1 MKPYLQSMRDRQE
14 TVWINTHRDQPEN
27 QSFTLEDI
35 QDAENRLKRFAPF
48 IQKAFPETAESNGII
63 ESPLLDISRTLQM
76 YPSYTPGKFLL
87 KADSHL
93 PVSGS
98 IKARGGIYEILH
110 HAEKLVLEN
119 KMLSIEDN
127 YSILCEER
135 FQSFFAKHRIAV
147 GSTGNL
153 GLSIGIISRA
163 LGFEVTIHMSS
174 DAKSWKKNML
184 REKGA
189 QVIEYVA
196 DYSVAVKNGRKQ
208 AELDP
213 MTYFVDD
220 ENSTTLFLGYAT
232 AALRL
237 KKQLDEMNICIDK
250 HNPLFVYLPCGVGGA
265 PGGITF
271 GLKEIYGDDVHIF
284 FAEPVE
290 APCMFLGILTGKHDE
305 ISVTEIGL
313 TNQTE
318 ADGLAVGRPS
328 GLVCKAVGHLISGF
342 YTLDDKHLYKY
353 LKRLYIGNHVK
364 IEPSSAI
371 ALAGFEKIAASNYL
385 EEKGFNSHKI
395 THIAWATG
403 GNMVPDS
410 EFQQWLIK

>member
-1 MKPYLQSMRDRQE
+1 M
-14 TVWINTHRDQPEN
+14 
-27 QSFTLEDI
+27 EDI
-35 QDAENRLKRFAPF
+35 LDAEDRLKRFAPF
-48 IQKAFPETAESNGII
+48 IQKAFPETMDSGGII
-63 ESPLLDISRTLQM
+63 ESPLLDISRTMQLF
-76 YPSYTPGKFLL
+76 PSYLPGKYLL

-110 HAEKLVLEN
+110 HAERLALEN
-119 KMLSIEDN
+119 KMLSLSDD
-127 YSILCEER
+127 YSILCEDR

-163 LGFEVTIHMSS
+163 LGFDVTIHMSS

-184 REKGA
+184 RKKGA
-189 QVIEYVA
+189 QVVEYEA
-196 DYSVAVKNGRKQ
+196 DYSVAVENGRRQ
-208 AELDP
+208 ALEDP

-220 ENSTTLFLGYAT
+220 ENSSTLFLGYAT

-237 KKQLDEMNICIDK
+237 KNQLIEMDIHVDK
-250 HNPLFVYLPCGVGGA
+250 HNPLFIYLPCGVGGA

-271 GLKEIYGDDVHIF
+271 GLKEIYGDHVHIF

-290 APCMFLGILTGKHDE
+290 SPCMFLGILSGKHDA
-305 ISVTEIGL
+305 ISVKDIGL
-313 TNQTE
+313 TNHTD

-328 GLVCKAVGHLISGF
+328 GLVCKAVGHMINGF
-342 YTLDDKHLYKY
+342 YTLDDSHLYKY
-353 LKRLYIGNHVK
+353 LKQLYTGNHIK

-371 ALAGFEKIAASNYL
+371 ALAGFEKIHASDYL
-385 EEKGFNSHKI
+385 SRHNLNPYKA

-410 EFQQWLIK
+410 EFQQWLTK